1 MIPKLSPYNYIFPD
15 ANIASKEGIVAWG
28 GDLNPNR
35 VIAAYQKGIFP
46 WFNEGDVPLWWSP
59 DPRAILFPKDL
70 KISKSLKK
78 SLKKYT
84 VTFDNDFSSVI
95 KMCRNVRVKNQEL
108 TWILDETIKTFNELH
123 SMDLA
128 HSVETYDDEEKLV
141 GGLYGICM
149 GKVFCGE
156 SMFSIKTDAS
166 KVAFVAL
173 VRSLEKYNFLI
184 DCQIPNPHLL
194 SLGVSEIKRSNF
206 LEMFDGAIQKPS
218 GFSRWSD
225 LESEIEGAQMCSLR
239 D

>member
-1 MIPKLSPYNYIFPD
+1 MSEFYIPKLSPYNYLFPD
-15 ANIASKEGIVAWG
+15 ANFTSKEGVVAWG

-59 DPRAILFPKDL
+59 DPRAILYPQNI

-78 SLKKYT
+78 SIKKYR

-95 KMCRNVRVKNQEL
+95 KMCRDVRTKNKEE

-123 SMDLA
+123 QMDLA
-128 HSVETYDDEEKLV
+128 HSIEAYDENDKLV
-141 GGLYGICM
+141 GGLYGLCM

-173 VRSLEKYNFLI
+173 AKSLGRYNFLI
-184 DCQIPNPHLL
+184 DCQLPNPHLL
-194 SLGVSEIKRSNF
+194 SLGVSAIKREKF
-206 LEMFDGAIQKPS
+206 LEAFYKAIEQPS
-218 GFSRWSD
+218 GFYNWRD
-225 LESEIEGAQMCSLR
+225 LNTL
-239 D
+239 

>member
-1 MIPKLSPYNYIFPD
+1 MLVPKLSPFNYIFP
-15 ANIASKEGIVAWG
+15 NPSFASKEGVVAWG

-59 DPRAILFPKDL
+59 DPRAILLPKNL

-78 SLKKYT
+78 SFKKYT

-95 KMCRNVRVKNQEL
+95 EMCRSVRVDNKEQ
-108 TWILDETIKTFNELH
+108 TWILSETIKTFKELYK
-123 SMDLA
+123 MDLA
-128 HSVETYDDEEKLV
+128 HSVETYDDEGKLV

-156 SMFSIKTDAS
+156 SMFSIKRDAS

-194 SLGVSEIKRSNF
+194 SLGVSKIKRERF
-206 LEMFDGAIQKPS
+206 LDMFDKAIERPS
-218 GFSRWSD
+218 GFCRWSD
-225 LESEIEGAQMCSLR
+225 LESEI
-239 D
+239 